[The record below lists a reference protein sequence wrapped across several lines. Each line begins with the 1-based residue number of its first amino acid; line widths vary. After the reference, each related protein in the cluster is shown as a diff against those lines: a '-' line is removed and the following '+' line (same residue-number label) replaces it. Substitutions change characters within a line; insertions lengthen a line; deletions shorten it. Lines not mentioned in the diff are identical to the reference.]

1 MLEELLRVL
10 STAFQTKDVESLLRL
25 FSTTATV
32 TYAGSESGEKAT
44 GPTELRALLSDLL
57 GRPMAYSFEFRD
69 ITFSEQD
76 GLAWLLA
83 DGDCTQTGDDGAKE
97 TFAYRLTGVLANES
111 AQWRWLLLAGS
122 EPTPVNPESS

>member
-1 MLEELLRVL
+1 MLQEVLRAL
-10 STAFQTKDVESLLRL
+10 STAFQTKDAEGLLRL

-44 GPTELRALLSDLL
+44 GPTELRRVLSDLL

-69 ITFSEQD
+69 ITFSEQNEMV
-76 GLAWLLA
+76 WLLA
-83 DGDCTQTGDDGAKE
+83 DGDGTQTGDDGVTE
-97 TFAYRLTGVLANES
+97 TFAYRLTGVLANEG

-122 EPTPVNPESS
+122 EPTAG

>member
-1 MLEELLRVL
+1 MNLATLQEVLRDL
-10 STAFQTKDVESLLRL
+10 STAFRTKDVDGLLRL

-44 GPTELRALLSDLL
+44 GPTELRRLLSDLL

-69 ITFSEQD
+69 ITFSEQN
-76 GLAWLLA
+76 GLVWLLA
-83 DGDCTQTGDDGAKE
+83 DGGGTQTGDDGATE
-97 TFAYRLTGVLANES
+97 TFPYRLTGVLANES

-122 EPTPVNPESS
+122 EPAPA